1 MAPGHPG
8 VTPASGPHLRRL
20 SGRVGRFSRVRRV
33 TGRGSTA
40 DVRRSRHREPT
51 DHCGSVRDALL
62 DLATGA
68 SCLVCARPGR
78 ALCPA
83 CDAGLGAQ
91 SWSTRPQPCPP
102 GLLPVFTAG
111 GYQGALRALLLA
123 HKERGLHGLS
133 RPLGRLLAHVL
144 LGALE
149 ADPGRGSP
157 VVLVP
162 VPSHPSVVRARGH
175 DPVLSLARRATH
187 EVRRRGR
194 PATVR
199 RPLRVVGRPRDQ
211 AGLGAAQRRA
221 NLEERFRCRAAAGH
235 EPPEDAC
242 VVVVDDVVTTG
253 ATLREAQRALEAGG
267 WTPRVAVTLAAT
279 RRHRGVPDSA
289 VGG

>member
-8 VTPASGPHLRRL
+8 VTPAAGPHLRRL
-20 SGRVGRFSRVRRV
+20 SRPGGPDLTGPAGDRPRLHSRRPAVA
-33 TGRGSTA
+33 TPP
-40 DVRRSRHREPT
+40 PT
-51 DHCGSVRDALL
+51 DQCGSVHDALL

-68 SCLVCARPGR
+68 ACLVCGRPGR

-83 CDAGLGAQ
+83 CDIDLGAG
-91 SWSTRPQPCPP
+91 SWPTRPRPCPA

-111 GYQGALRALLLA
+111 GYEGALRTLLLA

-133 RPLGRLLAHVL
+133 RPLGRLLAHVV
-144 LGALE
+144 LGALP
-149 ADPGRGSP
+149 ADPRRGSP

-162 VPSHPSVVRARGH
+162 VSSHPAVVRARGH

-211 AGLGAAQRRA
+211 AGLGAAQRQA
-221 NLEERFRCRAAAGH
+221 NLEDRFCCRAAVGH
-235 EPPEDAC
+235 ELEDAC
-242 VVVVDDVVTTG
+242 VVLVDDVVTTG

-279 RRHRGVPDSA
+279 RRRQGVPDSA
-289 VGG
+289 AGG